1 MGALKGDFHFVMS
14 NVFVN
19 NALTRIIGQ
28 WWNRLLGAAKEGS
41 FSDQD
46 EMYASHRTSRDYI
59 CNMFGIA
66 TWGMVFPVLTVV
78 ITQLTNAELAGM
90 FSLAFI
96 TATLLMMIGNY
107 GVRTYQVSDID
118 ERHSFADYEVNRF
131 ITCALMMVVGVGY
144 CMVRGY
150 GGDMLTISIGVY
162 FYRMIDALADVYEGR
177 LQQQDKFYLAGIS
190 QAVRSV
196 LVVLFFSLA
205 LLITRNVGVASIVM
219 AVVAALTFVFLTF
232 PLGLIETPK
241 SPRCTFESVVVI
253 FKQCFPLFLAVF
265 LFNLIESM
273 PKFVMEG
280 VLPYDSQLYFNALY
294 FPAQG
299 IMLAIQLVYKPLL
312 VRLTKEWA
320 DPSRRKRFDLAF
332 LAMMGVVL
340 AFTGVTAVLMGWIGI
355 PLMSWIYG
363 LDFEP
368 YRGLAYVMVAAG
380 GVTAAVDFLYQ
391 VITVLR
397 RQGDVTKLYFITF
410 GFSVFVPILLI
421 NFTGLPGAVIGYLIV
436 MAILLSLLAMEY
448 ITIRVQFSHGAVWQ
462 EDDEALGRTPTLPV
476 NPAMSGR
483 IDISQADALRIR
495 QKTKKAMHSAREQV
509 KTGKT
514 NVVRSHGSHAE
525 STDGPARTTRVHGN
539 IGQASPRV
547 RVSGATVASTRA
559 SSDAEARERE
569 RKARVRAQLMEQAAK
584 EKQRASEVREYEDD
598 TQALAGRH
606 ASRHRVVHTRPSKNA
621 SSRGRDTRGKH
632 QR

>member
-1 MGALKGDFHFVMS
+1 MRPLGRAKGECRFVMA
-14 NVFVN
+14 NIFVD
-19 NALTRIIGQ
+19 NALTRVITQ

-41 FSDQD
+41 LADQD
-46 EMYASHRTSRDYI
+46 EMYESHRTSRDYL
-59 CNMFGIA
+59 CNSIGIA
-66 TWGMVFPVLTVV
+66 AWGMVFPVLTIV

-96 TATLLMMIGNY
+96 TATLFMMIGNY

-150 GGDMLTISIGVY
+150 DGEMLTISIGVY
-162 FYRMIDALADVYEGR
+162 VYRMIDALADVYEGR

-196 LVVLFFSLA
+196 AVVALFSLA
-205 LLITRNVGVASIVM
+205 LLITRNVGIASIVM

-241 SPRCTFESVVVI
+241 SPRFKLESVKVI

-320 DPSRRKRFDLAF
+320 DPTRRKRFDIAI
-332 LAMMGVVL
+332 LAMMGVIV
-340 AFTGVTAVLMGWIGI
+340 AFTCVMAAIMGWIGI
-355 PLMSWIYG
+355 PLMSWMYG
-363 LDFEP
+363 LDFEQF
-368 YRGLAYVMVAAG
+368 RGLAYIMVVAG

-448 ITIRVQFSHGAVWQ
+448 ISIRVDFKNGAVWQ
-462 EDDEALGRTPTLPV
+462 EEDDSQSRTPTLPV
-476 NPAMSGR
+476 NPSMSGR
-483 IDISQADALRIR
+483 IDISQADALRSR
-495 QKTKKAMHSAREQV
+495 KKTQAAIHSAREQV

-514 NVVRSHGSHAE
+514 NVVRARH
-525 STDGPARTTRVHGN
+525 ARTAQP
-539 IGQASPRV
+539 QAEHEEKPAHERIAN
-547 RVSGATVASTRA
+547 ATV
-559 SSDAEARERE
+559 SSVSSVTDADRRERE
-569 RKARVRAQLMEQAAK
+569 RKARVRAQLMEQAAR
-584 EKQRASEVREYEDD
+584 EKQRASQLQEFEED
-598 TQALAGRH
+598 TRALGGRH
-606 ASRHRVVHTRPSKNA
+606 MAHSRTQVVHPRT
-621 SSRGRDTRGKH
+621 TRGKH
-632 QR
+632 QK

>member
-1 MGALKGDFHFVMS
+1 MHAPDGALERGLPFSMANIFVD
-14 NVFVN
+14 
-19 NALTRIIGQ
+19 NALTRVISQ
-28 WWNRLLGAAKEGS
+28 WWNRLLGAAKDGS
-41 FSDQD
+41 LADQD

-59 CNMFGIA
+59 CNSIGIGA
-66 TWGMVFPVLTVV
+66 WGMVFPVLTIV

-96 TATLLMMIGNY
+96 TATLFMMIGNY

-118 ERHSFADYEVNRF
+118 EKHSFADYEVNRV
-131 ITCALMMVVGVGY
+131 ITCALMMAVGVGY

-150 GGDMLTISIGVY
+150 DGEMLTISIGVY

-190 QAVRSV
+190 QAVRSFA
-196 LVVLFFSLA
+196 VVALFSLA
-205 LLITRNVGVASIVM
+205 LLITRNVGVASVVM

-241 SPRCTFESVVVI
+241 SPRFTLASVKVI
-253 FKQCFPLFLAVF
+253 FQQCFPLFLAVF

-320 DPSRRKRFDLAF
+320 DPTRRKRFDIAI
-332 LAMMGVVL
+332 LAMMGVIV
-340 AFTGVTAVLMGWIGI
+340 AFTGAMAAIMGWIGI
-355 PLMSWIYG
+355 PLMSWMYG
-363 LDFEP
+363 LDFEQF
-368 YRGLAYVMVAAG
+368 RGLAYIMVVAG

-410 GFSVFVPILLI
+410 GFSIFVPILLI

-448 ITIRVQFSHGAVWQ
+448 ISIRVEFRNGAVWDA
-462 EDDEALGRTPTLPV
+462 EDEAQGRTPTLPV
-476 NPAMSGR
+476 NPSMSGR
-483 IDISQADALRIR
+483 IDISQADALRSR
-495 QKTKKAMHSAREQV
+495 KKNQAAIHSAREQV
-509 KTGKT
+509 RTGKT
-514 NVVRSHGSHAE
+514 NVMRARHMRPE
-525 STDGPARTTRVHGN
+525 STTLQEEERRAQHARIAN
-539 IGQASPRV
+539 
-547 RVSGATVASTRA
+547 ATVS
-559 SSDAEARERE
+559 SVGQVSDADRRERE

-584 EKQRASEVREYEDD
+584 EKQRAAEAQEFEDD
-598 TQALAGRH
+598 TRALGGRH
-606 ASRHRVVHTRPSKNA
+606 MAHARTQVVHPRT
-621 SSRGRDTRGKH
+621 TRGKH
-632 QR
+632 QK

>member
-1 MGALKGDFHFVMS
+1 MGALKGDLHFVMS

-19 NALTRIIGQ
+19 NALTRTIGQ
-28 WWNRLLGAAKEGS
+28 WWNRLLGAAKDGS

-340 AFTGVTAVLMGWIGI
+340 AFTGVTAVLM
-355 PLMSWIYG
+355 
-363 LDFEP
+363 
-368 YRGLAYVMVAAG
+368 
-380 GVTAAVDFLYQ
+380 
-391 VITVLR
+391 
-397 RQGDVTKLYFITF
+397 
-410 GFSVFVPILLI
+410 
-421 NFTGLPGAVIGYLIV
+421 
-436 MAILLSLLAMEY
+436 LSL
-448 ITIRVQFSHGAVWQ
+448 IHI
-462 EDDEALGRTPTLPV
+462 
-476 NPAMSGR
+476 
-483 IDISQADALRIR
+483 
-495 QKTKKAMHSAREQV
+495 
-509 KTGKT
+509 
-514 NVVRSHGSHAE
+514 
-525 STDGPARTTRVHGN
+525 
-539 IGQASPRV
+539 
-547 RVSGATVASTRA
+547 
-559 SSDAEARERE
+559 
-569 RKARVRAQLMEQAAK
+569 
-584 EKQRASEVREYEDD
+584 
-598 TQALAGRH
+598 
-606 ASRHRVVHTRPSKNA
+606 
-621 SSRGRDTRGKH
+621 
-632 QR
+632 